1 MARFRS
7 SVKNKINLGDVGS
20 AAVIVD
26 APESHVQ
33 FNLKSLH
40 SSSYIRCASAEI
52 TFEEEFDQ
60 CNIYD
65 HACAQM
71 LLGDSTEEKPTLH
84 VHTT

>member
-1 MARFRS
+1 MNPPRNQLWVDEHKGDISIDNFQGMARFRS

-52 TFEEEFDQ
+52 TFEEEFD
-60 CNIYD
+60 
-65 HACAQM
+65 
-71 LLGDSTEEKPTLH
+71 
-84 VHTT
+84 